1 MSERNPVSGPEGFY
15 VTVQRQAV
23 GGVRTG
29 LLLGPYDTKLEA
41 EARVDAGRRLAYEAD
56 PFTAFDAFGV
66 TRLVMKPGAELP
78 AGKLNSRHAAG
89 QAAAS

>member
-1 MSERNPVSGPEGFY
+1 MANDTTGAEGFY
-15 VTVQRQAV
+15 VTVQRQAA
-23 GGVRTG
+23 GGRVRTG
-29 LLLGPYDTKLEA
+29 WLLGPYDTKLEA

-56 PFTAFDAFGV
+56 PRTEWDAFGV